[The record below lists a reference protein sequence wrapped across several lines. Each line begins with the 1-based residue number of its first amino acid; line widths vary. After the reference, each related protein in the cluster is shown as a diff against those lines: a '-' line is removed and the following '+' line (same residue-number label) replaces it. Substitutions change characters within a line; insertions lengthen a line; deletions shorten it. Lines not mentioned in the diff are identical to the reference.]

1 MWLEVIVIVVFVVV
15 FLLVVAIFYGSK
27 CWQADTRELHARM
40 NAASV
45 PIETT
50 SYDPHELDELPAP
63 VQRYFRT
70 VLKEGQPLVAAV
82 GIEHTGSFN
91 MGETGEQWKPF
102 RSTQRVIVQRPG
114 FAWDARI
121 RMAPGMTVHVRDAY
135 VAGEGVLTA
144 KLFGLL
150 TVMKQ
155 PSTSELAHGELLRFF
170 AEAAWYP
177 TALLPSQGVAW
188 EAIDDRRASATF
200 LDGPMSVKLMFQFD
214 AQGLICSVRSE
225 GRHREVGG
233 ELIATPWQGRFWG
246 YEARDGMLVPLNGEV
261 EWLLAEGAK
270 PYWRGQI
277 QRIQYE
283 MSHR

>member
-1 MWLEVIVIVVFVVV
+1 MWWKIIAIVLVVLV
-15 FLLVVAIFYGSK
+15 FFLVVAILYGSN

-40 NAASV
+40 EVASV
-45 PIETT
+45 PIAPT
-50 SYDPHELDELPAP
+50 SYDPRELDGLPVP

-70 VLKEGQPLVAAV
+70 VLKDGQPLVAEV
-82 GIEHTGSFN
+82 SIEHTGTFN
-91 MGETGEQWKPF
+91 MSETGEQWKPF
-102 RSTQRVIVQRPG
+102 SSTQRVIIQRPG

-121 RMAPGMTVHVRDAY
+121 RMAPGMTVHVHDAY

-155 PSTSELAHGELLRFF
+155 PSTSELAHGELMRFF

-188 EAIDDRRASATF
+188 EAIDDTRASAT
-200 LDGPMSVKLMFQFD
+200 LTDGKTTVKLMFQFD
-214 AQGLICSVRSE
+214 VQGLISSVRSD
-225 GRHREVGG
+225 GRYREVDGV
-233 ELIATPWQGRFWG
+233 LVATPWQGRYWG
-246 YEARDGMLVPLNGEV
+246 YEARDGMLVPLDGEV
-261 EWLLAEGAK
+261 KWLLADGAK
-270 PYWRGQI
+270 PYWRGRI

-283 MSHR
+283 MSNR